1 MSQCKW
7 CKQEHEDSP
16 GGYYQ
21 RKRCHRDDV
30 LRRIDTN
37 TDPGKAVALVRELEL
52 ASFTGD

>member
-21 RKRCHRDDV
+21 RKACERKDI
-30 LRRIDTN
+30 LREIDAN
-37 TDPGKAVALVRELEL
+37 TDPGKAVELVRKLEL